1 MIAFYVAAAILA
13 SLTVLLVM
21 VGLARLMAERSEVG
35 SRLQAYTSTA
45 IMPGQAPAEDVDRP
59 PAFADRLNEYI
70 GSRGFA
76 ESIAASL
83 GSAAVKLT
91 VPEYVLIKIACALVP
106 FAVLT
111 LVTRSILPGLLI
123 GPLCFFLPN
132 MWLRRR
138 RRRRQM
144 DFGEQLPQTLDMI
157 VGGLRAGFSLQH
169 SMVNVSQT
177 APEPTASEFARIG
190 QELQLGVPLM
200 TALDNLALR
209 IKNDDLEMIISV
221 FKIHSR
227 VGGNLAV
234 VLETV
239 GTTIRERVKLRRE
252 IRVITSM
259 QRMSGY
265 VLGGL
270 PPVLAFVIFLLNPSY
285 MMELFHWDIWLCIP
299 IGAATMM
306 VIGFLVI
313 RKLVDI
319 KV

>member
-1 MIAFYVAAAILA
+1 MITFYVAAAILA
-13 SLTVLLVM
+13 SLTVLLLV
-21 VGLARLMAERSEVG
+21 VGLARLRAEGSEVG
-35 SRLQAYTSTA
+35 ERLQVYTA
-45 IMPGQAPAEDVDRP
+45 ANMPAVQAEAEAVDKP
-59 PAFADRLNEYI
+59 PDFSDQLNEYI
-70 GSRGFA
+70 GTRGFA
-76 ESIAASL
+76 ESITTDLAR
-83 GSAAVKLT
+83 AAVKLT
-91 VPEYVLIKIACALVP
+91 VPEYVLIKIACALIP
-106 FAVLT
+106 FAVLS
-111 LVTRSILPGLLI
+111 LVTRSILSGLLI
-123 GPLCFFLPN
+123 GPICFFLPN
-132 MWLRRR
+132 LWLRRR
-138 RRRRQM
+138 QRRRQD
-144 DFGEQLPQTLDMI
+144 DFAAQLPETLDMI

-177 APEPTASEFARIG
+177 APEPTASEFQRLA

-200 TALDNLALR
+200 SALDNLGR
-209 IKNDDLEMIISV
+209 RVENDDLEMIISV
-221 FKIHSR
+221 FKINSR

-259 QRMSGY
+259 QRISGY

-270 PPVLAFVIFLLNPSY
+270 PPTIALVIFLLNPSY
-285 MMELFHWDIWLCIP
+285 MMEIFHWDIFLCIP
-299 IGAATMM
+299 IGAAIMM